1 MNTPSR
7 KKQKQTTQAI
17 DPQKLVNSNHTEA
30 ICDIEY
36 TVTEAKV
43 GIPSEQAVEDAKDWV
58 DNGSRL

>member
-1 MNTPSR
+1 MHKPSNKEQR
-7 KKQKQTTQAI
+7 TLSKEV
-17 DPQKLVNSNHTEA
+17 QKLVNSNETAA

-36 TVTEAKV
+36 TITEANV